1 MYKIL
6 SLANLD
12 FPKSDYYSVD
22 ILGENVPDI
31 YYDMVIYNI
40 DTLIDF
46 EDMRNEIQNEYVYRV
61 AILDEREDKPA
72 FESFKTHAWIFKD
85 KIDSFPN
92 LVKTI
97 CQNRY
102 LEAVAI

>member
-6 SLANLD
+6 SLVNFD
-12 FPKSDYYSVD
+12 FPKSDFYSVD
-22 ILGENVPDI
+22 ILGESVPDI
-31 YYDMVIYNI
+31 HYDMVIYNI
-40 DTLIDF
+40 ETLIDF
-46 EDMRNEIQNEYVYRV
+46 EDMRNEIHNENIYR
-61 AILDEREDKPA
+61 ISMLDDEDDKPA

-85 KIDSFPN
+85 TISSLPE